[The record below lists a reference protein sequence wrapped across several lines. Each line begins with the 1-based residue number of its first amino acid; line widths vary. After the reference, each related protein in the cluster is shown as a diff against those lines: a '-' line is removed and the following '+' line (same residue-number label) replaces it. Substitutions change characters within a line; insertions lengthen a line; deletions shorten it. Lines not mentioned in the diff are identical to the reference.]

1 MIFNLNLTR
10 YKLRLNRSRK
20 GRKEEL
26 TNYNIRYKDD
36 HLAHAGK
43 KGMKWGFN
51 DGQKNGKRTAD
62 PEWKMYEEIDQDSRD
77 YWLTAKGNHD
87 GSYRV
92 PDEQI
97 YRIPRSGSGKKS
109 YLKTTYRNVTSDKVY
124 TKFDQAVD
132 KKNTKARKEA
142 AYAIKRVKRRDN
154 AERIANKAV
163 DLYEDTEKKINKAKR
178 TASKKTKQA
187 KKWLNKRFK

>member
-1 MIFNLNLTR
+1 M
-10 YKLRLNRSRK
+10 
-20 GRKEEL
+20 

-77 YWLTAKGNHD
+77 YWLTAKKNPNGT
-87 GSYRV
+87 YRV
-92 PDEQI
+92 PDKQT
-97 YRIPRSGSGKKS
+97 YSIPRSGSGLKDS
-109 YLKTTYRNVTSDKVY
+109 LKTTYRTVHSDKVY

-132 KKNTKARKEA
+132 KKNAKARKEA

-154 AERIANKAV
+154 AEHVANKAV
-163 DLYEDTEKKINKAKR
+163 DLYENVEKKINKAKR
-178 TASKKTKQA
+178 TISKKTKQTKKAVSKKA
-187 KKWLNKRFK
+187 KKAQKWLEKRSK